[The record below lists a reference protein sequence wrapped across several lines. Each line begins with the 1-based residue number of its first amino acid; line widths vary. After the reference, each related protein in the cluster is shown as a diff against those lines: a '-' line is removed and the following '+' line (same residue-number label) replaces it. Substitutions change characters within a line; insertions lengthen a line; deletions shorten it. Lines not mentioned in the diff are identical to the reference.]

1 MRERAGKE
9 GRRDGERLREGER
22 EKEGEER
29 RERGRGVVVFR
40 HRHGPAM
47 PPERTSRG
55 LTNVS

>member
-40 HRHGPAM
+40 HRHA
-47 PPERTSRG
+47 PPERTSRD
-55 LTNVS
+55 LTNVSY